1 MPTDRGEATDTG
13 PVSLRDARPEDAE
26 FLTAMLLEA
35 ANWNPDRRAFTID
48 ELPANPALIHY
59 VAGWPRPGDDGI
71 VAIGEHNEP
80 VGAAWLR
87 RFRADD
93 PGYGFVDE
101 DTPELS
107 VGVAPQ
113 YRGRGIGRALC
124 TAVLDQARDM
134 GVRQVSLSVEKA
146 NRAITL
152 YGGLGFVEYADHGDA
167 VTMLRRL

>member
-1 MPTDRGEATDTG
+1 MVSR
-13 PVSLRDARPEDAE
+13 PVSLRDAGPEDAE

-35 ANWNPDRRAFTID
+35 ANWNPGRCPLSIYELRAD
-48 ELPANPALIHY
+48 PALIHY
-59 VAGWPRPGDDGI
+59 VAGWPRPGDEGI
-71 VAIGEHNEP
+71 VAVAEHGRS

-87 RFRADD
+87 QFAADD

-101 DTPELS
+101 HTPELS
-107 VGVAPQ
+107 IGVSPQ

-124 TAVLDQARDM
+124 TAVLDRARDM
-134 GVRQVSLSVEKA
+134 GLERVSLSVEKA

-152 YGGLGFVEYADHGDA
+152 YRGLGFVEYADHGDA

>member
-1 MPTDRGEATDTG
+1 VTG
-13 PVSLRDARPEDAE
+13 PVSYRDARPEDAE

-35 ANWNPDRRAFTID
+35 ANWNPDRRPLSLD
-48 ELPANPALIHY
+48 ELRADPALIHY
-59 VAGWPRPGDDGI
+59 VAGWPRPGDEGV
-71 VAIGEHNEP
+71 VAVAEPGRP

-87 RFRADD
+87 QFPADD

-101 DTPELS
+101 HTPEVS
-107 VGVAPQ
+107 IGVSAR

-124 TAVLDQARDM
+124 TAVLDQAREM
-134 GVRQVSLSVEKA
+134 GVERVSLSVEKA

-152 YGGLGFVEYADHGDA
+152 YRGLGFVECADHGNA